1 MYSQCDSDHAGDL
14 LVSTDRES
22 AQLSACRL
30 VVVAAQH
37 CMAKVDV
44 VAQQTEQW
52 PAHHLQSYK
61 MLAVACGRCRGRPVA
76 SCDQ

>member
-14 LVSTDRES
+14 LVSTERES

-30 VVVAAQH
+30 VEVAAGDW
-37 CMAKVDV
+37 MAKVDLV
-44 VAQQTEQW
+44 LHQTGKSSGHDVE
-52 PAHHLQSYK
+52 SEE